1 MPRLNYSF
9 KTSERLH
16 KDQWK
21 LSCYQICCKAT
32 LVLYIVS
39 PYKKT
44 HMCLLAIQR
53 IYIRA
58 HILLNILNELG
69 KEIKCEACRAFY
81 RVFAT
86 RLIYKSNNTGA
97 RMLDS
102 YYHMALRLL
111 LSRVFGVNVKN

>member
-1 MPRLNYSF
+1 MPIGYTENLHSCSYLIEYI
-9 KTSERLH
+9 ERVGERDKMRGLP
-16 KDQWK
+16 
-21 LSCYQICCKAT
+21 T
-32 LVLYIVS
+32 
-39 PYKKT
+39 
-44 HMCLLAIQR
+44 
-53 IYIRA
+53 
-58 HILLNILNELG
+58 
-69 KEIKCEACRAFY
+69 FY